1 MAQQFVQKK
10 KTMATKLVE
19 LNETYLPKTN
29 NEDIIVDVKI
39 GDGQDGS
46 YAIFLGTDF
55 IEANAPANLG
65 KKKNV
70 VGKQTM
76 ISVTIV
82 DQLQETN
89 MTSMTVFVTE
99 GPGKPKKIGPF
110 KAEAEAHLD
119 TVIYTLKLA
128 HQ

>member
-1 MAQQFVQKK
+1 
-10 KTMATKLVE
+10 MATKLVE

-29 NEDIIVDVKI
+29 DKDIIVDIKI
-39 GDGQDGS
+39 GDGQEGS
-46 YAIFLGTDF
+46 YSIFLGSEF

-65 KKKNV
+65 KKKDII
-70 VGKQTM
+70 GKTTI

-89 MTSMTVFVTE
+89 MTSITAFVTE
-99 GPGKPKKIGPF
+99 GSGKAKKYGPY
-110 KAEAEAHLD
+110 KAEAENHLD
-119 TVIYTLKLA
+119 TVIYTLKLL

>member
-1 MAQQFVQKK
+1 MAVKHVDLDDF
-10 KTMATKLVE
+10 
-19 LNETYLPKTN
+19 YFPKTDDK
-29 NEDIIVDVKI
+29 DIIVNVEI
-39 GDGQDGS
+39 GEGQEGS

-65 KKKNV
+65 KKADVITK
-70 VGKQTM
+70 KTT

-82 DQLQETN
+82 DELEETN
-89 MTSMTVFVTE
+89 LTSITVLITE
-99 GPGKPKKIGPF
+99 GPGRPTKFGPY
-110 KAEAEAHLD
+110 KAQAENHLD